1 MQSKAKQR
9 VCVRTMSICRVCSK
23 QSLLCKKNTHSF
35 YLYIFYG
42 IGRVF
47 HLEILNVAFFPYT
60 KYFERRRIGA
70 YSKQKMN
77 ERKETENIKIKYKLK

>member
-1 MQSKAKQR
+1 MQSKAASMR
-9 VCVRTMSICRVCSK
+9 PHDEHLS
-23 QSLLCKKNTHSF
+23 SLFKAKLVMQKKTHTVF
-35 YLYIFYG
+35 IYIFYG

-60 KYFERRRIGA
+60 KYFKRRRIGA

-77 ERKETENIKIKYKLK
+77 EREREKNKNIKIK